1 MKRLFEVIVLAVLLL
16 VTAACGKNMSTQD
29 QQAVYTVKDATGVD
43 VSFSEKPRRIIPLGT
58 GVPEIVMD
66 ITGSERILALPGYF
80 SDEQVS
86 FIAAKAQKVAVKTER
101 IVPVEQ
107 ILKLQPDLVIT
118 PYNYDRT
125 KIETMRSM
133 GLKVFVVKAPHNMQ
147 EIEHCVLDVSNAV
160 GEGDKGKMI
169 VRNMENIF
177 SVIQKTNTAVPL
189 QERKKILAVS
199 VEGAFGVKG
208 GLFDDLCHYACV
220 ENAAGNVE
228 LPSGARIGKEGVVK
242 LQPDVILLPTA
253 TRMVSDSRRKAAIDE
268 ILRDPSYM
276 TLKAVQNK
284 QIIALPDKY
293 YRYCVSHY
301 AAEAAYI
308 LASSVY
314 PEYYK
319 QVKMPPLLADA
330 EN

>member
-1 MKRLFEVIVLAVLLL
+1 MKRLFGVIMLAVLVL
-16 VTAACGKNMSTQD
+16 VTAACGKDMEMQD
-29 QQAVYTVKDATGVD
+29 KQAMYTVKDATGAE

-58 GVPEIVMD
+58 GVPEIVTD
-66 ITGSERILALPGYF
+66 ITGPERILALPEYF
-80 SDEQVS
+80 CDEQVS
-86 FIAAKAQKVAVKTER
+86 FIAEKAQKVAIKTER

-107 ILKLQPDLVIT
+107 IMKLQPDLVIT
-118 PYNYDRT
+118 PFNYDRT

-147 EIEHCVLDVSNAV
+147 EIEQCVLDVSNAA
-160 GEGDKGKMI
+160 GESEKGKMI
-169 VRNMENIF
+169 VRNMEKTF
-177 SVIQKTNTAVPL
+177 SLIRKTNALIPL

-220 ENAAGNVE
+220 ENAAGNIE
-228 LPSGARIGKEGVVK
+228 LPGGARIGKEGIVK

-253 TRMVSDSRRKAAIDE
+253 TRMVSDSKRKAAIDE
-268 ILRDPSYM
+268 ILHDLSYM
-276 TLKAVQNK
+276 TLKAVKNK

-301 AAEAAYI
+301 AAEAAYV

-319 QVKMPPLLADA
+319 QVKMPGLLTGA
-330 EN
+330 ED